1 MRRRREG
8 ACGPER
14 RTANP
19 VSRYVRARLHRRI
32 FFLLGGAIFFTAAIF
47 GIAQWSFGGEQWKR
61 QLAAAH
67 VFVGRRFEHVWDRA
81 DERDELARSMADD
94 LRLDVRL
101 EAADHSLLATFGGT
115 CAHPVMT
122 VPVERSGDTL
132 GFVDVCADRLH
143 GRPRLGGLVPV
154 LAAVF
159 VLWAIS
165 GRLAR
170 RLTRPY
176 GELARVAHDIG
187 SGKLSSRFAL
197 SRREAHGEAFMLAHA
212 INDMAERIE
221 KQMKDQRELLAGVSH
236 EIRTP
241 LSRIRLLVELC
252 RARDSGGKIEPKA
265 KDVGVLPARR
275 LEVDAKTLDEIDRE
289 VVEIDALVSELLAS
303 SRLDFA
309 ALSPH
314 ELDAKDV
321 AERTLE
327 RLGVARDKLRLE
339 PGSTKLTADAT
350 LLSRALTNLIEN
362 ATAHGGGLECLVVRP
377 TPTKIAFEALDRGP
391 GFASGEEQRVF
402 ESFYTRAGAEPRQ
415 KGALGLGLTLV
426 KRIAEAHGGRA
437 FAENRE
443 GGGARVGIELPVS

>member
-1 MRRRREG
+1 VGE
-8 ACGPER
+8 CGPESSWR
-14 RTANP
+14 MDSPGARANP

-32 FFLLGGAIFFTAAIF
+32 FFLLGAAIFFTAAIF
-47 GIAQWSFGGEQWKR
+47 GIAQWSFGGEQWK
-61 QLAAAH
+61 QQIAAAH
-67 VFVGRRFEHVWDRA
+67 VFVGGRFERVWDQPA
-81 DERDELARSMADD
+81 DRDELARAMADD
-94 LRLDVRL
+94 LHLDVRL
-101 EAADHSLLATFGGT
+101 EAADHSSLATFGGV
-115 CAHPVMT
+115 CPHPVLT
-122 VPVERSGDTL
+122 VPVQRGEETL
-132 GFVDVCADRLH
+132 GYANICAERLH
-143 GRPRLGGLVPV
+143 ARSRVGALAPV

-159 VLWAIS
+159 VLWALS
-165 GRLAR
+165 GKLSR

-197 SRREAHGEAFMLAHA
+197 SRRDAHGEALMLAHA

-252 RARDSGGKIEPKA
+252 RARERAGK
-265 KDVGVLPARR
+265 
-275 LEVDAKTLDEIDRE
+275 LELDAKTLDEIDRE

-314 ELDAKDV
+314 ELDAKDL
-321 AERTLE
+321 AERALE
-327 RLGVARDKLRLE
+327 RLGVARDRLRVE
-339 PGSTKLTADAT
+339 SGSTLVTADAT
-350 LLSRALTNLIEN
+350 LLARALTNLIEN
-362 ATAHGGGLECLVVRP
+362 AAAHGGGLEALVVRP
-377 TPTKIAFEALDRGP
+377 TPTNIAFEALDRGP
-391 GFASGEEQRVF
+391 GFAPGEEARVF

-437 FAENRE
+437 FAQNRE
-443 GGGARVGIELPVS
+443 GGGARVGIELPVQA

>member
-1 MRRRREG
+1 VTLPTRPARRSAA
-8 ACGPER
+8 ACGPSA
-14 RTANP
+14 RTNP

-32 FFLLGGAIFFTAAIF
+32 FFLLGASIFFTAAIF
-47 GIAQWSFGGEQWKR
+47 GVAQWSFGGQQWKR
-61 QLAAAH
+61 EMEAAH
-67 VFVGRRFEHVWDRA
+67 VFIGGRFERVWDQPA
-81 DERDELARSMADD
+81 ERDELARAMADD
-94 LRLDVRL
+94 LHVDVKL
-101 EAADHSLLATFGGT
+101 EGADRALLASFGGP
-115 CAHPVMT
+115 CARPVLT
-122 VPVERSGDTL
+122 VPVQRGAGTL
-132 GFVDVCADRLH
+132 GYAEICADRLH
-143 GRPRLGGLVPV
+143 TRPRGTTFIPV

-159 VLWAIS
+159 VLWALS
-165 GRLAR
+165 GKLSR

-187 SGKLSSRFAL
+187 AGNLSSRFAL
-197 SRREAHGEAFMLAHA
+197 SRREAHGEALMLAHA

-221 KQMKDQRELLAGVSH
+221 KQMNDQRELLAGVSH

-252 RARDSGGKIEPKA
+252 RARENDGKL
-265 KDVGVLPARR
+265 V
-275 LEVDAKTLDEIDRE
+275 VDPKTLDEIDRE

-314 ELDAKDV
+314 DLDAKDL
-321 AERTLE
+321 AERALE
-327 RLGVARDKLRLE
+327 RVGAPKEKLVVE
-339 PGSTKLTADAT
+339 PGPTHVTADAT

-362 ATAHGGGLECLVVRP
+362 AASHGGGLDVLVLRSSP
-377 TPTKIAFEALDRGP
+377 TCVVFEALDRGP
-391 GFASGEEQRVF
+391 GFRPGEEERVF

-443 GGGARVGIELPVS
+443 GGGARVGIELPIS